1 MFRNMPY
8 RDKSCVAK
16 MYRNQIKGGPSE
28 IFHKRNLI
36 LGSITDSLVS
46 NAALGIL
53 ISAINVKDSALR
65 RINNGKAKEK
75 MAQKR

>member
-1 MFRNMPY
+1 MSR
-8 RDKSCVAK
+8 S
-16 MYRNQIKGGPSE
+16 QSKGVPSD
-28 IFHKRNLI
+28 IFHERDII